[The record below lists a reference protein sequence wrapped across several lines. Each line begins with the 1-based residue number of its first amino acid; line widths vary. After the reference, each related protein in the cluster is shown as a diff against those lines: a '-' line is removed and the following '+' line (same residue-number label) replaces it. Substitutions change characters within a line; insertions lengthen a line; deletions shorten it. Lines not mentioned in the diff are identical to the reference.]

1 MHALSLT
8 RPHSLL
14 ARLLTLQISSG
25 EHEHLND
32 LSQIRF
38 LVIDEADRMVS
49 QGSFKELGRILDAVQ
64 AANPMDEDDEDD
76 DDAVDDN
83 GDDDADGNEA
93 ERMFGLPGVPGE
105 ARVEMLSD
113 DVMRQMQQQHGE
125 GKDDDDNASDDEPS
139 AKEMEDDEYEALTNE
154 QQDDDEDDSDADF
167 SLPALPPVERQTF
180 VYSATLT
187 LPSPTPFIKGKSKK
201 KKAEVDKIDGAI
213 AEILEKARAKGKTK
227 IVDLTNAEKSGKVI
241 AFAGDKK
248 VAPVRQ
254 IRLPPGLELQSI
266 KCTQLHKDSHL
277 YAYLM
282 TTTQGISG
290 PCLVFCNSIAAVR
303 RVGTTLETLGLPVR
317 ILHAQMQQV
326 RAPMSFDKFQYANSC
341 DEEKNLITRNYRNRQ
356 NVVILPCG

>member
-1 MHALSLT
+1 
-8 RPHSLL
+8 
-14 ARLLTLQISSG
+14 
-25 EHEHLND
+25 
-32 LSQIRF
+32 

-64 AANPMDEDDEDD
+64 AANPMDEDDEDE
-76 DDAVDDN
+76 DDAESDN
-83 GDDDADGNEA
+83 GDNEDAEA

-113 DVMRQMQQQHGE
+113 DIMKQMQKQHGDD
-125 GKDDDDNASDDEPS
+125 GDDDENDSDDDKPV
-139 AKEMEDDEYEALTNE
+139 AQEMEDDEYEALANG
-154 QQDDDEDDSDADF
+154 QQGEDDDDSDADF

-187 LPSPTPFIKGKSKK
+187 LPSPTPFIKGKGKPKK
-201 KKAEVDKIDGAI
+201 RKTEEDKIDGAI
-213 AEILEKARAKGKTK
+213 AEILDKARAKGKTK
-227 IVDLTNAEKSGKVI
+227 IVDLTSAEKSGKAI

-248 VAPVRQ
+248 AAAVRQ
-254 IRLPPGLELQSI
+254 IRLPPGLELQAI

-282 TTTQGISG
+282 TTTQGASG

-326 RAPMSFDKFQYANSC
+326 CKPISF
-341 DEEKNLITRNYRNRQ
+341 
-356 NVVILPCG
+356 V

>member
-1 MHALSLT
+1 
-8 RPHSLL
+8 
-14 ARLLTLQISSG
+14 
-25 EHEHLND
+25 
-32 LSQIRF
+32 

-76 DDAVDDN
+76 EDAASDDDENDDA
-83 GDDDADGNEA
+83 EA

-113 DVMRQMQQQHGE
+113 DVMKQMQQQHG
-125 GKDDDDNASDDEPS
+125 DDNDDENDSDDEDEP
-139 AKEMEDDEYEALTNE
+139 AAQEMEDDEFEALAKE
-154 QQDDDEDDSDADF
+154 QQGEDDDDSDADF
-167 SLPALPPVERQTF
+167 SLPGLPPVERQTF

-187 LPSPTPFIKGKSKK
+187 LPSPTPFIKGKPKRKQS
-201 KKAEVDKIDGAI
+201 EVDKIDGAI
-213 AEILEKARAKGKTK
+213 AEILDKARAKGKTK
-227 IVDLTNAEKSGKVI
+227 IVDLTNAEKSGKAL

-254 IRLPPGLELQSI
+254 IRLPPGLELQAI

-282 TTTQGISG
+282 TTTQGASG

-326 RAPMSFDKFQYANSC
+326 CTPMSFFDSLQCRGF
-341 DEEKNLITRNYRNRQ
+341 LR
-356 NVVILPCG
+356 

>member
-1 MHALSLT
+1 
-8 RPHSLL
+8 
-14 ARLLTLQISSG
+14 
-25 EHEHLND
+25 
-32 LSQIRF
+32 

-64 AANPMDEDDEDD
+64 AANPMDADDDEDE
-76 DDAVDDN
+76 DDAVSDN
-83 GDDDADGNEA
+83 GDDEDAEA

-113 DVMRQMQQQHGE
+113 DVMKKMQQQHG
-125 GKDDDDNASDDEPS
+125 DDDGDDENDSDDDENDEPV
-139 AKEMEDDEYEALTNE
+139 AKEMEDDEYEALTNG
-154 QQDDDEDDSDADF
+154 QQGEDDDDSDADF

-187 LPSPTPFIKGKSKK
+187 LPSPTPFIKGKGKPKK
-201 KKAEVDKIDGAI
+201 KKTEEDKIDGAI
-213 AEILEKARAKGKTK
+213 AEILDKARAKGKTK
-227 IVDLTNAEKSGKVI
+227 IVDLTNAEKSGKAI

-248 VAPVRQ
+248 VAAVRQ
-254 IRLPPGLELQSI
+254 IRLPPGLELQAI

-282 TTTQGISG
+282 TTAQGASG

-326 RAPMSFDKFQYANSC
+326 CAPLLFDCLQC
-341 DEEKNLITRNYRNRQ
+341 
-356 NVVILPCG
+356 CGLLR

>member
-1 MHALSLT
+1 
-8 RPHSLL
+8 
-14 ARLLTLQISSG
+14 
-25 EHEHLND
+25 
-32 LSQIRF
+32 

-64 AANPMDEDDEDD
+64 AANPMDEDDEEE
-76 DDAVDDN
+76 DDAVSDN
-83 GDDDADGNEA
+83 GDDEDAEA

-113 DVMRQMQQQHGE
+113 EVMKRMQQQHGDE
-125 GKDDDDNASDDEPS
+125 DDDENDSDDDEQS
-139 AKEMEDDEYEALTNE
+139 AKEMEDDEYEALTNG
-154 QQDDDEDDSDADF
+154 QQGEDDDDSDADF
-167 SLPALPPVERQTF
+167 SLPGLPPVERQTF

-187 LPSPTPFIKGKSKK
+187 LPSPTPFIKGKPKK
-201 KKAEVDKIDGAI
+201 KKTEEDKIDGAI
-213 AEILEKARAKGKTK
+213 AEILDKARAKGKTK
-227 IVDLTNAEKSGKVI
+227 IVDLTNAEKSGKAI
-241 AFAGDKK
+241 AFASGDKK

-254 IRLPPGLELQSI
+254 IRLPPGLELQAI

-282 TTTQGISG
+282 TTTQGASG

-326 RAPMSFDKFQYANSC
+326 CSPISSFACLQY
-341 DEEKNLITRNYRNRQ
+341 
-356 NVVILPCG
+356 CGLFAMRRKT

>member
-1 MHALSLT
+1 
-8 RPHSLL
+8 
-14 ARLLTLQISSG
+14 
-25 EHEHLND
+25 

-64 AANPMDEDDEDD
+64 AANPMDEDDEDE
-76 DDAVDDN
+76 DDAVSDN

-113 DVMRQMQQQHGE
+113 NVMKQMQQQHG
-125 GKDDDDNASDDEPS
+125 DDDDDDDENDSDNDDDEPV
-139 AKEMEDDEYEALTNE
+139 AQEMEDDEFEALAKE
-154 QQDDDEDDSDADF
+154 QQGDDDEDSDADF
-167 SLPALPPVERQTF
+167 SLPGLPPVERQTF

-187 LPSPTPFIKGKSKK
+187 LPSPTPFIKGKPKK
-201 KKAEVDKIDGAI
+201 KQAEADKIDGAI
-213 AEILEKARAKGKTK
+213 AEILDKARAKGKTK
-227 IVDLTNAEKSGKVI
+227 IVDLTNAEKSGKAI

-248 VAPVRQ
+248 IAPVRQ
-254 IRLPPGLELQSI
+254 IRLPPGLELQAI

-282 TTTQGISG
+282 TTTQGASG

-326 RAPMSFDKFQYANSC
+326 CTPMSSFECFQC
-341 DEEKNLITRNYRNRQ
+341 CRFLR
-356 NVVILPCG
+356 

>member
-1 MHALSLT
+1 MFAVTHTS
-8 RPHSLL
+8 SFFML
-14 ARLLTLQISSG
+14 ACFFKISSG

-38 LVIDEADRMVS
+38 LVIDEADRMVQ

-64 AANPMDEDDEDD
+64 AANPMDDD
-76 DDAVDDN
+76 DDDNDNAANDN
-83 GDDDADGNEA
+83 GDDDADGNDA

-113 DVMRQMQQQHGE
+113 DVLKQLEQQRGE
-125 GKDDDDNASDDEPS
+125 DDNDSDDDDEPS
-139 AKEMEDDEYEALTNE
+139 TKEMEDGEYEALANE
-154 QQDDDEDDSDADF
+154 QKGEDDNDSDADF
-167 SLPALPPVERQTF
+167 SLPGLPPVERQTF

-187 LPSPTPFIKGKSKK
+187 LASPTPFIKSKAKSNKK
-201 KKAEVDKIDGAI
+201 RAGLDIDGAI
-213 AEILEKARAKGKTK
+213 AEILEKARSKGKTK
-227 IVDLTNAEKSGKVI
+227 IVDLTNVDKSAKGN
-241 AFAGDKK
+241 ATAGGGSKASDKK
-248 VAPVRQ
+248 VATRQ
-254 IRLPPGLELQSI
+254 IRLPPGLELQAI

-277 YAYLM
+277 YAYIM

-326 RAPMSFDKFQYANSC
+326 CAPMSSD
-341 DEEKNLITRNYRNRQ
+341 NLQ
-356 NVVILPCG
+356 CGLLR